1 MPRLVLLVPMG
12 IQLVLLMRLVGV
24 QHVLLGFS
32 VQEEQLVILLL
43 GNTRLTRLSLIQHD
57 FKLFIISFL
66 PFFLPFLYFLPF
78 TFPCLPSYNLSP
90 SLFLFPLPFLP
101 SLTTVLKKNYFTLPF
116 FFSSSP
122 PSPPPIS
129 LSPPLFPSFPPC
141 LSASFSKIYHIHL
154 LTISLFKIIFF
165 SAGLHA
171 LLDTTALKELKP
183 STNIHVQLGSIP
195 ENWVLKEK
203 INVYCAI

>member
-66 PFFLPFLYFLPF
+66 PSFLPFLYFLPF

-101 SLTTVLKKNYFTLPF
+101 SLTTVLKKIISPFHSFFLLSLPL
-116 FFSSSP
+116 P
-122 PSPPPIS
+122 LPS
-129 LSPPLFPSFPPC
+129 LFPPLSLPLF
-141 LSASFSKIYHIHL
+141 LLASLPLFQKFTIYI
-154 LTISLFKIIFF
+154 
-165 SAGLHA
+165 
-171 LLDTTALKELKP
+171 
-183 STNIHVQLGSIP
+183 
-195 ENWVLKEK
+195 
-203 INVYCAI
+203 C